1 MLPIKHTKEEMDS
14 TITGTLKMDRKTK
27 MLCKRLK
34 PGDIALIAHRN
45 LDELA
50 AQDLVEKGIKA
61 VINAD
66 DTFSGEYPALG
77 TSYLLQ
83 RGIFIL
89 DHVGD
94 GIFSRVREGALV
106 SIVGNSVYCNGE
118 IIGQG
123 RIIDQKLLAKKYA
136 LAEKNLKHQ
145 LDLFVQNTLEYAR
158 REKNLILGNLE
169 IPEIKTRLSGKHVLI
184 VVRGKIIN
192 VIYGPYVRTLRSKA
206 CVNWCRRW
214 RRCNL

>member
-1 MLPIKHTKEEMDS
+1 MAGVALRDALFIYAVGSCIFYTFCLSLLSIKHTKEEMDS

-34 PGDIALIAHRN
+34 AGDIALIAHRD

-83 RGIFIL
+83 RGVFIL
-89 DHVGD
+89 DHVG
-94 GIFSRVREGALV
+94 
-106 SIVGNSVYCNGE
+106 
-118 IIGQG
+118 
-123 RIIDQKLLAKKYA
+123 
-136 LAEKNLKHQ
+136 
-145 LDLFVQNTLEYAR
+145 
-158 REKNLILGNLE
+158 
-169 IPEIKTRLSGKHVLI
+169 
-184 VVRGKIIN
+184 
-192 VIYGPYVRTLRSKA
+192 
-206 CVNWCRRW
+206 
-214 RRCNL
+214 